1 MTIGGQPSKLGGSP
15 RQPRTMRSY
24 REAER
29 VVAAR
34 LPGASELAHYR
45 IVCAVGN
52 GHGRFS
58 IAPTDTPSYRD
69 RVGDRFFHALRRA
82 CELDDWVAGQLRKGR
97 EVSIPLPGL
106 VRNVSAHVRSR
117 PKVGDSLLP
126 LVTRQT
132 VQLPL
137 YPYQRKGV
145 SRLLRARRLLLADDM
160 GLGKTLQVVATLK
173 KLLESGRADRVL
185 VVAPTSL
192 LTNWAVE
199 CLKWA
204 PEISVRVGGGAT
216 ARATIRECWNY
227 AHVLVTNYEQLRS
240 VPRPLTTKMPHIVV
254 LDEAH
259 RVRSWENQAVR
270 GIRSL
275 KPEYMW
281 ALTGTPLEKGRID
294 LVGLMSLLVPGAFR
308 RRDERLP
315 PWLLRAKIRPHTLR
329 REKQHVLA
337 ELPPITYRLEH
348 VNLSEGQRRRYDRV
362 RRLAH
367 AAENPVVLFGQLRT
381 LCDYDPQSGESG
393 KLDRVVELLEDIV
406 RAGERAIVFSYLLE
420 PLRLLKERLEGRSLP
435 FCGIYEGQLTSAA
448 RERMIEAFRA
458 LHGGGALLASL
469 RAAGEG
475 LTLTEAQHVV
485 LVNRWWNPSSNAQ
498 AVDRVH
504 RIGQQRPVTVY
515 YLQTTETIEERLSE
529 LLADKERVFDETVAA
544 LAESGELFAET

>member
-1 MTIGGQPSKLGGSP
+1 M
-15 RQPRTMRSY
+15 MRDY
-24 REAER
+24 CEAER

-34 LPGASELAHYR
+34 VPGASETTHYR
-45 IVCAVGN
+45 IVCGVAK
-52 GHGRFS
+52 GHARFS
-58 IAPTDTPSYRD
+58 IAPTDIPSDRD
-69 RVGDRFFHALRRA
+69 RVAARFLHALWRA
-82 CELDDWVAGQLRKGR
+82 CELDDWVAGRLRNGG
-97 EVSIPLPGL
+97 EVSIPLPSL
-106 VRNVSAHVRSR
+106 TRDAAAYVRSR

-126 LVTRQT
+126 LLTRQT
-132 VQLPL
+132 VPLPL

-173 KLLESGRADRVL
+173 RLLESGRAYRVL

-204 PEISVRVGGGAT
+204 PEISVRVGGGTT
-216 ARATIRECWNY
+216 ARTTIRECWNY

-240 VPRPLTTKMPHIVV
+240 VPKPLTTRMPSIVV

-270 GIRSL
+270 GISSL

-348 VNLSEGQRRRYDRV
+348 VNLSAKQRRRYDRV
-362 RRLAH
+362 RRMAH
-367 AAENPVVLFGQLRT
+367 SAENPIVLFGQLRT
-381 LCDYDPQSGESG
+381 LCDYDPKSGDSG
-393 KLDRVVELLEDIV
+393 KLDRVVELLEDIAG
-406 RAGERAIVFSYLLE
+406 AGERAIVFSYLLE
-420 PLRLLKERLEGRSLP
+420 PLRLLKERLEGRGLP
-435 FCGIYEGQLTSAA
+435 FCGIYEGQLDSEA

-458 LHGGGALLASL
+458 LHRGGALLASL

-515 YLQTTETIEERLSE
+515 YLQATETIEERLSE
-529 LLADKERVFDETVAA
+529 VLADKAEVFEETVAA
-544 LAESGELFAET
+544 LAESGDLFEDTS